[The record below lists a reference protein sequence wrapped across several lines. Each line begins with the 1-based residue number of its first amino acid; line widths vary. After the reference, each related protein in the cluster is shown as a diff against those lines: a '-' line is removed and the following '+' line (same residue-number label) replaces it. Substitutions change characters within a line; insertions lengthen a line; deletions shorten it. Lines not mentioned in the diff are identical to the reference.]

1 MKEYFI
7 ILLCFAP
14 LIVGQSPDTTRTCIV
29 DFLKNKGYIQHKQ
42 KLTKTLS
49 SDCLNIIESKKSA
62 SIEKLREDLS
72 STNAYKNNSECI
84 IESLKETE
92 LFDKSV
98 VRFVDVLTSP
108 ILSDRKITAMKANL
122 DIETS
127 NKVSRA
133 HISCNAD
140 KLSTQEIEDAI
151 NDDFKKFFTGD
162 KNIQNDID
170 QFEDYCVRKHMLD
183 KNLITFN
190 RDKLNVNPK
199 NLDTSTIDCTSIYPT
214 AVKKLEEKTKKN
226 IRKELKDSEQNE
238 PLNWIRCLM
247 DKLRKE
253 KYFDKN
259 LQYEYAKELN
269 MTEEQKEKLRV
280 QFLFISKE
288 FLRTY
293 IACMHQKLSKE

>member
-1 MKEYFI
+1 MKEFFI
-7 ILLCFAP
+7 VLLCFAP
-14 LIVGQSPDTTRTCIV
+14 LIVSQSPDTTRTCIV
-29 DFLKNKGYIQHKQ
+29 DFLKNKRYIEHKQ
-42 KLTKTLS
+42 KTAKTLS
-49 SDCLNIIESKKSA
+49 SDCLNIIESKKLA
-62 SIEKLREDLS
+62 SVEKLREELS

-84 IESLKETE
+84 IEALRQTE
-92 LFDKSV
+92 LFDKMV
-98 VRFVDVLTSP
+98 VRYVDVLTSP
-108 ILSDRKITAMKANL
+108 ILSDRKISAMKANL

-133 HISCNAD
+133 HISCNSA
-140 KLSTQEIEDAI
+140 KLSTEDIEVAI
-151 NDDFKKFFTGD
+151 NDDFKKFFNGD

-199 NLDTSTIDCTSIYPT
+199 NLDTSTIDCAIFYPT
-214 AVKKLEEKTKKN
+214 AVKKLEEKTKKS

-247 DKLRKE
+247 EKLRKE

-259 LQYEYAKELN
+259 LEYEYAKELN
-269 MTEEQKEKLRV
+269 LTEEQKEKLRI
-280 QFLFISKE
+280 QFLSISKE
-288 FLRTY
+288 FLSTY
-293 IACMHQKLSKE
+293 ISCMHQKLSKA